1 MIPQLLTEPL
11 TVLLT
16 SCPDAAMKGGNDLIN
31 WGSIAESMGRIGGSS
46 GKFAG
51 ESAGVNHF
59 YDLPGILAKMIG
71 RGKKGG
77 LFRVFSVSAIP

>member
-1 MIPQLLTEPL
+1 
-11 TVLLT
+11 
-16 SCPDAAMKGGNDLIN
+16 
-31 WGSIAESMGRIGGSS
+31 MGRIGGSS